1 MSAQDNSEANNQ
13 IVAEIVL
20 PDVVNNEPGIKT
32 LSNPIDLSYLDEKLE
47 GTVQVSVDFG
57 ILDEV
62 IEGSYTF
69 EGDAGDFHCSIDELK
84 QGLIV
89 SMSDYQT
96 IKPELYLSGEKI
108 NNHWMNQT
116 DTIHYY
122 FLYSGKKA
130 ADRYQDELPKTG
142 ETQLDPIQISGAIC
156 IITSIF
162 LYHRKR
168 RY

>member
-1 MSAQDNSEANNQ
+1 MSAQENTEENNQ
-13 IVAEIVL
+13 IVVEIVL
-20 PDVVNNEPGIKT
+20 TDVVNNEPGIKI
-32 LSNPIDLSYLDEKLE
+32 LCKPIDLSFLDEKTE
-47 GTVQVSVDFG
+47 GTVHVSVDFG
-57 ILDEV
+57 MLDEV

-69 EGDAGDFHCSIDELK
+69 EGDAGDFQCSIDELK

-96 IKPELYLSGEKI
+96 IKPELYLSGEKM

-122 FLYSGKKA
+122 FRYSGKKA
-130 ADRYQDELPKTG
+130 ADRYQGELPKTG
-142 ETQLDPIQISGAIC
+142 EIRLYSIQISGAIC